1 MVLEIPSLV
10 VTQSTVAYIG
20 PLYGKV
26 VGVAIYSIHT
36 LYSKYPYFWSKLT
49 TWQRYVL
56 WLYAFVWIIL
66 KGNKLWKGE
75 ICVFVRQLSSFFL
88 SLPST
93 TILWPKSERKK
104 KNYVLLWITHKW
116 SNVLHDLCVNWE
128 KKLQLHSSRCQQY
141 NCSGLNVDTSNQ
153 KPMEECA
160 GRNDAFYIWLMPIGW
175 KITLLWEIHSF
186 AF

>member
-75 ICVFVRQLSSFFL
+75 ICVFVRQLRSFFP

-93 TILWPKSERKK
+93 QPFFWPKSDRKK
-104 KNYVLLWITHKW
+104 EKLCQRTKLLLWITHKW

-128 KKLQLHSSRCQQY
+128 KKSYNFIPVDVSSTTAA
-141 NCSGLNVDTSNQ
+141 V
-153 KPMEECA
+153 
-160 GRNDAFYIWLMPIGW
+160 
-175 KITLLWEIHSF
+175 
-186 AF
+186 